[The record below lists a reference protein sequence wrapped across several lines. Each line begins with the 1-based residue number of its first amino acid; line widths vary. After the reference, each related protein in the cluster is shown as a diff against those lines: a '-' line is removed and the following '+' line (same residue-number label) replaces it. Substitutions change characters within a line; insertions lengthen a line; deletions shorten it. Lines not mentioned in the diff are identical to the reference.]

1 MKLYSVPLSPFAARV
16 RLAIYHKG
24 LDIEIVPPPAEGL
37 KSPAYLA
44 LNPMGQVPVL
54 EIDTGGG
61 IPDSG
66 AILEYLE
73 DVFPSPSLRPESL
86 EDLARARL
94 FMRIPDVQFNS
105 APRILFGM
113 RNPEDRKPD
122 LMAAAF
128 ENIERALDNMGH
140 FLDDDA
146 GPWAIGGKVSIADCA
161 AVPVLNVISRLA
173 TTFKRDDLLKGRPK
187 LHAYWQA
194 AQQDPINA
202 RVIEEQR
209 AALSPQ

>member
-1 MKLYSVPLSPFAARV
+1 MKLYSVALSPFAARV

-37 KSPAYLA
+37 KSAAYLA

-54 EIDTGGG
+54 QVDSGRG

-73 DVFPSPSLRPESL
+73 DVFPSPSLRPEAFD
-86 EDLARARL
+86 DLARARL

-113 RNPEDRKPD
+113 RDPAHRKPD
-122 LMAAAF
+122 IMAAAF

-146 GPWAIGGKVSIADCA
+146 GPWAIGGRVSIADCA
-161 AVPVLNVISRLA
+161 LVPVLNVIARLA
-173 TTFKRDDLLKGRPK
+173 ATFDRADLLDTRPR

-194 AQQDPINA
+194 AQQDAVNA
-202 RVIEEQR
+202 RVIAEQR
-209 AALSPQ
+209 VALPPQ